1 MSEPGKVRNTGI
13 YLRLLGLA
21 AVMALAAAAGLW
33 LGKWSVPGEAAPAV
47 APVSGAG
54 ASGPLAA
61 GEGAAE
67 EPGTVGPPLYFFAR
81 PDAPEDW
88 KTVMEEAALAAEAGI
103 TRHIVPVAPA
113 WSEEDAPDNVTALLK
128 QHMVA
133 NPRASF
139 LLQVDMNPPPAW
151 ARAHETEMMLVNGAA
166 GPLPSPASQQWVVD
180 GQAALRKLVESVEG
194 GEVSRRIE
202 GYILCA
208 LEGGQWTLP
217 ETGDR
222 SETNRQ
228 GFRDWLV
235 RHYQGEAAL
244 GEAWGRPGMSADE
257 VTLPELPDFNDTGQV
272 FVRFPEE
279 RPLSD
284 YLRYTSE
291 STADALAAFTA
302 HLAEVSMISPKILAP
317 YGFSLEMAGN
327 ASGHFALGNL
337 LESDLNG
344 VISPVSQTDRG
355 MGGAGGYAGP
365 VHSLLA
371 RGKTWTVLDD
381 TRTGMERDPASGT
394 VARMR
399 GVRAEDIF
407 EVQKRNFASA
417 LVDGLALAWA
427 DPLGDGWLLD
437 GDQWR
442 LFGKM
447 REVYAA
453 RAEEGG
459 PPSGEDA
466 PAGLTVVVDEASRA
480 VQRCAGPLNAL
491 LVSGGRDAALRAGV
505 RTRFVLLQDVLEERV
520 GPSRTWLFLN
530 AFRLDA
536 EARERLHD
544 RFARE
549 RASVI
554 WLYAPGYFDGDT
566 AAAEN
571 ISAVTGMDVRA
582 LDGPADAGSLFGLS
596 GQFMAQ
602 DAPFGAAGAWNPLFH
617 IEDAGADALARYAG
631 SEKTSVAVKSV
642 DGEWTSIYVAE
653 PGVTPALLA
662 EILRILEEPLF
673 IAPGEANYFDP
684 VYAGPGLLALHGAES
699 GKRAVILPDYCDVQD
714 LFDPAAGW
722 TQKDEFVLPLRTGET
737 RVFSLKP
744 MGQAAPPR

>member
-1 MSEPGKVRNTGI
+1 MPEPGKVKNTGV
-13 YLRLLGLA
+13 YLRLLALA

-33 LGKWSVPGEAAPAV
+33 VGKWSVPEEAAPVV
-47 APVSGAG
+47 APVAGAG
-54 ASGPLAA
+54 AQGNGST
-61 GEGAAE
+61 GEGAE
-67 EPGTVGPPLYFFAR
+67 GEPGTGGPPLYFFAR

-88 KTVMEEAALAAEAGI
+88 ATVMEEASMAAEAGI
-103 TRHIVPVAPA
+103 SRHIVPVAPV
-113 WSEEDAPDNVTALLK
+113 WSDEDAPDDVTARLK
-128 QHMVA
+128 QVMAA

-139 LLQVDMNPPPAW
+139 LLQVDLNPPPAW
-151 ARAHETEMMLVNGAA
+151 AKAHEGEMMTVNGAP
-166 GPLPSPASQQWVVD
+166 GPFPSTASQQWIED
-180 GQAALRKLVESVEG
+180 GRAALRKLVESVEG

-202 GYILCA
+202 GYVLCA

-217 ETGDR
+217 EAGDR
-222 SETNRQ
+222 SEVNRQ

-257 VTLPELPDFNDTGQV
+257 VTLPELPDFNNTGQV
-272 FVRFPEE
+272 FVRFPED

-291 STADALAAFTA
+291 STADALAAFVA
-302 HLAEVSMISPKILAP
+302 HLVEVSMISPSILAP
-317 YGFSLEMAGN
+317 YGFSFEAGGN
-327 ASGHFALGNL
+327 VSGHFALGNL
-337 LESDLNG
+337 LDSDLGG
-344 VISPVSQTDRG
+344 VIGPVSQSDRG

-371 RGKTWTVLDD
+371 RGKTWIVLDD
-381 TRTGMERDPASGT
+381 TRTGMERDPATGA

-417 LVDGLALAWA
+417 LVDGLGLAWA

-437 GDQWR
+437 REQWR

-447 REVYAA
+447 REVCAA
-453 RAEEGG
+453 RAEQAAA
-459 PPSGEDA
+459 PPEEES
-466 PAGLTVVVDEASRA
+466 PAGVTVVVDEASRA

-491 LVSGGRDAALRAGV
+491 LVAGGRDAALRAGV
-505 RTRFVLLQDVLEERV
+505 RTRFVLLQDVLEERA
-520 GPSRTWLFLN
+520 GPSRVWLFLN
-530 AFRLDA
+530 AFRIDA

-549 RASVI
+549 RASVV
-554 WLYAPGYFDGDT
+554 WLYAPGYFDGDVSS
-566 AAAEN
+566 AEN
-571 ISAVTGMDVRA
+571 IAAVTGMGVRA
-582 LDGPADAGSLFGLS
+582 FEGAAAPGSLFSLS
-596 GQFMAQ
+596 GQFLAQ
-602 DAPFGAAGAWNPLFH
+602 DAPFGAAGSWDPLFH
-617 IEDAGADALARYAG
+617 IEDEGADALARYAESG
-631 SEKTSVAVKSV
+631 KTSLAVKSV
-642 DGEWTSIYVAE
+642 NGEWTSIYLAD
-653 PGVTPALLA
+653 PGVGPAILA

-699 GKRAVILPDYCDVQD
+699 GKRSVLLPDYCDVQD
-714 LFDPAAGW
+714 LFDPAVGW
-722 TQKDEFVLPLRTGET
+722 AQKDEFVLPLRTGET

-744 MGQAAPPR
+744 MGQGPR

>member
-1 MSEPGKVRNTGI
+1 MSEPGKVKNTGL

-33 LGKWSVPGEAAPAV
+33 VGRWSVPGETAPAL
-47 APVSGAG
+47 APVPGAG
-54 ASGPLAA
+54 ANSPQEAA
-61 GEGAAE
+61 EGAE
-67 EPGTVGPPLYFFAR
+67 GEPDTDGPPLYFFAR

-113 WSEEDAPDNVTALLK
+113 WSDEDPPDDVTARLK
-128 QHMVA
+128 QYMAA

-139 LLQVDMNPPPAW
+139 LLQVDMNPPAAW
-151 ARAHETEMMLVNGAA
+151 AKAHESEMMLVNGAA
-166 GPLPSPASQQWVVD
+166 GTLPSAASQQWIED
-180 GQAALRKLVESVEG
+180 GRAALRKLLASVEG

-208 LEGGQWTLP
+208 MEGGHWMLP
-217 ETGDR
+217 EAGDR

-235 RHYQGEAAL
+235 RHYQSEAAL

-337 LESDLNG
+337 LESDLSG
-344 VISPVSQTDRG
+344 VVSPVSQTDRG
-355 MGGAGGYAGP
+355 LGGAGGYAGP

-371 RGKTWTVLDD
+371 RGKTWMVLDD
-381 TRTGMERDPASGT
+381 TRTGMERDPAAGT

-417 LVDGLALAWA
+417 LVDGLGLAWA

-447 REVYAA
+447 REIYAA

-459 PPSGEDA
+459 ASPEENAA
-466 PAGLTVVVDEASRA
+466 PGLTVVVDEAARA

-536 EARERLHD
+536 DARERLHD

-549 RASVI
+549 RASVV
-554 WLYAPGYFDGDT
+554 WLYAPGYFNGDT
-566 AAAEN
+566 ASAEN
-571 ISAVTGMDVRA
+571 ISAVTGMGVRA
-582 LDGPADAGSLFGLS
+582 FDGPAAAGSLFSLS
-596 GQFMAQ
+596 GQFLAQ
-602 DAPFGAAGAWNPLFH
+602 DAPFGAAGMWSPVFH
-617 IEDAGADALARYAG
+617 IEDAGADALARYADSG
-631 SEKTSVAVKSV
+631 KTSLAVKSIN
-642 DGEWTSIYVAE
+642 GEWTSIYVAE
-653 PGVTPALLA
+653 PGVTPGLLA

-673 IAPGEANYFDP
+673 VAPGETNYFDP
-684 VYAGPGLLALHGAES
+684 VYAGRGLLALHATEP
-699 GKRAVILPDYCDVQD
+699 GKRAVVLPDYCDVQD
-714 LFDPAAGW
+714 LFDPSAGW

-744 MGQAAPPR
+744 MGGAAPPR